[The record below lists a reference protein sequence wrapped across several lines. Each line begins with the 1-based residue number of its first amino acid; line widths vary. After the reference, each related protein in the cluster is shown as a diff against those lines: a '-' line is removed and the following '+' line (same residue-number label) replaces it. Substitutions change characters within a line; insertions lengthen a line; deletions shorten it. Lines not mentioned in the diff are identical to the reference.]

1 ATTSTPDRP
10 RYPMEADKLDFHDYI
25 AILKRRIW
33 VFAIPAVLVIS
44 LGVPIVFML
53 PPTYRSTATILIE
66 DQAIPRDL
74 VRSTVSTFAAE
85 RLEVIT
91 QRVTAT
97 QNLVEVINKL
107 NLYRDRRD
115 RETMTELAED
125 VRKRFK
131 MKMIEANVSSPD
143 SGAGKTTI
151 AFTLSFED
159 RSSETARA
167 VV

>member
-1 ATTSTPDRP
+1 VLFEPASHEPLVDTPWS
-10 RYPMEADKLDFHDYI
+10 EAVARA
-25 AILKRRIW
+25 AITALYKR
-33 VFAIPAVLVIS
+33 LS
-44 LGVPIVFML
+44 
-53 PPTYRSTATILIE
+53 Y
-66 DQAIPRDL
+66 D
-74 VRSTVSTFAAE
+74 TVSTFAAE

-131 MKMIEANVSSPD
+131 MKMIEA
-143 SGAGKTTI
+143 KTT
-151 AFTLSFED
+151 SPVGGV
-159 RSSETARA
+159 TAVRNSA
-167 VV
+167 